1 VPHGPFSRYRRAR
14 VSKHPPIG
22 DRSDSALYR
31 STIDSRLTATRVTA
45 IGAAGAV
52 AAVAFLAIRLQS
64 EVGTKPYFEDEAV
77 AGLIAGR
84 PLPEVIHTVL
94 WERGGSPLHFVLA
107 HFVLSVWPSVGA
119 LRWLSVACALG
130 AVACAYA
137 LGREL
142 AGDLAGSVAAWIVAT
157 SALLH
162 VYGTFGRMYSLLAL
176 VGGLNM
182 LLFLRALDR
191 PTQVRVSLAAVS
203 AWLLAAAHPF
213 GGIPVAVEAVI
224 AACLWWPRRDGRRA
238 IPVLVAG
245 AATLPLA
252 VAELRLAL
260 RFDVSASNG
269 TALGSGGSAG
279 TQLASAARGFAGG
292 GSILFWLFLVLA
304 LVGGAVVA
312 RRSLLLAIAGAA
324 ALLLPPLLSLV
335 AHVQDTATAFL
346 SARHLMQSLP
356 LWAALIG
363 AGTMRVATWRPARGV
378 VPLAAAVAVALLAVV
393 TPASARD
400 PRTHFVFLAQAGDV
414 HTSAA
419 VGDWLEQRI
428 APGDLLFPY
437 SIPYLRAL
445 KASRHARSLPRGQAR
460 TLVASVGDVHDAKRI
475 WIAVPLGANET
486 PLPAVLRSLRQSD
499 VVQVFPR
506 WLIVGARPP
515 LAGARQILRSLV
527 ATVDATAAAIPHS
540 DTVHQYQ
547 DVARQALARD
557 SRD

>member
-1 VPHGPFSRYRRAR
+1 VRG
-14 VSKHPPIG
+14 HPPIG
-22 DRSDSALYR
+22 DRSEPGLYR
-31 STIDSRLTATRVTA
+31 SAIRRLPTA
-45 IGAAGAV
+45 ISVTTFGAVAAAGAV
-52 AAVAFLAIRLQS
+52 AFLAARLQS

-77 AGLIAGR
+77 AGLIGAR

-130 AVACAYA
+130 AVLCAYA

-142 AGDLAGSVAAWIVAT
+142 AGHLAGAIAAWIAAT

-182 LLFLRALDR
+182 LLFLRALER
-191 PTQVRVSLAAVS
+191 PTRSRVSLAAAS
-203 AWLLAAAHPF
+203 AWLLAATHPF
-213 GGIPVAVEAVI
+213 GGIPVAIEAAI
-224 AACLWWPRRDGRRA
+224 AAWLWWPARDVRRS
-238 IPVLVAG
+238 IPVLLAG
-245 AATLPLA
+245 VVTAPLA

-279 TQLASAARGFAGG
+279 TQLESAARGFAGG
-292 GSILFWLFLVLA
+292 GSILFWLFLALA
-304 LVGGAVVA
+304 LVGAAVVA
-312 RRSLLLAIAGAA
+312 RRSLLLAIVGAS

-335 AHVQDTATAFL
+335 ARVQDTSTAFL
-346 SARHLMQSLP
+346 SARHLMLSLP

-363 AGTMRVATWRPARGV
+363 VGTVRVAAWRSSRPV
-378 VPLAAAVAVALLAVV
+378 VPVVAATVVALLAAVA
-393 TPASARD
+393 PASARD

-414 HTSAA
+414 HTSPT
-419 VGDWLEQRI
+419 VGEWLGRRI
-428 APGDLLFPY
+428 EPHDLLFPY
-437 SIPYLRAL
+437 SVPYLLAL
-445 KASRHARSLPRGQAR
+445 KESRHARSLPRGQAR
-460 TLVASVGDVHDAKRI
+460 TLVASVDDVHGATRL
-475 WIAVPLGANET
+475 WIAIPLGANEQ
-486 PLPAVLRSLRQSD
+486 PVPRVVRALRRTD

-515 LAGARQILRSLV
+515 LSGRLQILHSLA
-527 ATVDATAAAIPHS
+527 ATVDATAAAIPRS

-547 DVARQALARD
+547 DVLRQALQLR
-557 SRD
+557 

>member
-1 VPHGPFSRYRRAR
+1 
-14 VSKHPPIG
+14 VSEHPPIG
-22 DRSDSALYR
+22 DRSEPALYR
-31 STIDSRLTATRVTA
+31 STIKGRLTPIRVTT
-45 IGAAGAV
+45 IGAAGA
-52 AAVAFLAIRLQS
+52 AGAIAFLAIRLQS
-64 EVGTKPYFEDEAV
+64 QVGTKPYFEDEAV
-77 AGLIAGR
+77 AGLIAVR

-107 HFVLSVWPSVGA
+107 HVVLSVWPSVGA

-142 AGDLAGSVAAWIVAT
+142 AGDLAGAVAAWIVAT

-182 LLFLRALDR
+182 LLFLRALER
-191 PTQVRVSLAAVS
+191 PTGLRVSLAAAS
-203 AWLLAAAHPF
+203 AWLLAATHPF
-213 GGIPVAVEAVI
+213 GGIPVALEAVV
-224 AACLWWPRRDGRRA
+224 AAGLWWPGRDVRRA
-238 IPVLVAG
+238 VPVIVAG
-245 AATLPLA
+245 VATAPLA

-260 RFDVSASNG
+260 RFDVSTSSG

-279 TQLASAARGFAGG
+279 TQLDFAARGFAGG
-292 GSILFWLFLVLA
+292 GSIVFWIFLVLA
-304 LVGGAVVA
+304 LVGAVAVA
-312 RRSLLLAIAGAA
+312 RRSLLLTIVGAG

-335 AHVQDTATAFL
+335 ARVQDTSTAFL
-346 SARHLMQSLP
+346 SARHLLQSLP
-356 LWAALIG
+356 FWAALIG
-363 AGTMRVATWRPARGV
+363 AGTVRMAAWWSVRAV
-378 VPLAAAVAVALLAVV
+378 VPLAAATAVALLAVV

-400 PRTHFVFLAQAGDV
+400 PRTHFVFLANAGDV

-419 VGDWLEQRI
+419 VGEWLSHRI
-428 APGDLLFPY
+428 EPGDLLFPY

-445 KASRHARSLPRGQAR
+445 KAARQARSLPRGQAR
-460 TLVASVGDVHDAKRI
+460 TLVASVDDVHGAQRL
-475 WIAVPLGANET
+475 WIAVPLGAHEK
-486 PLPAVLRSLRQSD
+486 PLAAQLRALRRTD

-515 LAGARQILRSLV
+515 LSGRRQILRSLV
-527 ATVDATAAAIPHS
+527 ATVDATAALVPHS

-547 DVARQALARD
+547 DVVRQALARG
-557 SRD
+557 

>member
-1 VPHGPFSRYRRAR
+1 MSE
-14 VSKHPPIG
+14 HPPIG
-22 DRSDSALYR
+22 DRSEPALYR
-31 STIDSRLTATRVTA
+31 STIKGRLTAIRVTT

-52 AAVAFLAIRLQS
+52 GAIAFLAIRLQS
-64 EVGTKPYFEDEAV
+64 QVGTKPYFEDEAV
-77 AGLIAGR
+77 AGLIAVR

-107 HFVLSVWPSVGA
+107 HVVLSVWPTVDA

-142 AGDLAGSVAAWIVAT
+142 AGDLAGAVAAWIVAT

-182 LLFLRALDR
+182 LLFLRALER
-191 PTQVRVSLAAVS
+191 PTRMRVSLAAAS
-203 AWLLAAAHPF
+203 AWLLAATHPF
-213 GGIPVAVEAVI
+213 GGIPVALEAVV
-224 AACLWWPRRDGRRA
+224 AAWLWWPGRDVRRA
-238 IPVLVAG
+238 IPVIVAG
-245 AATLPLA
+245 VATAPLA

-260 RFDVSASNG
+260 RFDVSTSSG

-279 TQLASAARGFAGG
+279 TQLDSAARGFAGG
-292 GSILFWLFLVLA
+292 GGILFWIFLVLA
-304 LVGGAVVA
+304 LVGAAAVA
-312 RRSLLLAIAGAA
+312 RRSLLLTIVGAA

-335 AHVQDTATAFL
+335 ARVQDTSTAFL
-346 SARHLMQSLP
+346 SARHLLQSLP
-356 LWAALIG
+356 FWAALIG
-363 AGTMRVATWRPARGV
+363 VGTVRVAAWRSARAA
-378 VPLAAAVAVALLAVV
+378 VPLVAAVAVALLAVV

-400 PRTHFVFLAQAGDV
+400 PRTHFVFLANAGDV

-419 VGDWLEQRI
+419 VGDWLSQRI
-428 APGDLLFPY
+428 EPGDLLFPY

-445 KASRHARSLPRGQAR
+445 KAARQARSLPRGQAR
-460 TLVASVGDVHDAKRI
+460 TLVASVDDVHGAQRL
-475 WIAVPLGANET
+475 WIAVPLGAHEK
-486 PLPAVLRSLRQSD
+486 PLAAQLRALRRTD
-499 VVQVFPR
+499 VVQVLPR

-515 LAGARQILRSLV
+515 LSGRRQILRSLV
-527 ATVDATAAAIPHS
+527 ATVDATAALVPNS

-547 DVARQALARD
+547 DVARQALAR
-557 SRD
+557 R

>member
-1 VPHGPFSRYRRAR
+1 MRE
-14 VSKHPPIG
+14 HPPIG
-22 DRSDSALYR
+22 DRSESALYR
-31 STIDSRLTATRVTA
+31 STIDKRLTALRVTA
-45 IGAAGAV
+45 VGAAGAV
-52 AAVAFLAIRLQS
+52 GAVAFLAIRLRS
-64 EVGTKPYFEDEAV
+64 ELGTKPYFEDEAV
-77 AGLIAGR
+77 AGLIAAR
-84 PLPEVIHTVL
+84 PLPEVIHIVL

-107 HFVLSVWPSVGA
+107 HFVLSAWPSANA
-119 LRWLSVACALG
+119 LRWLSVVCALG
-130 AVACAYA
+130 VVACAYA
-137 LGREL
+137 LAREL
-142 AGDLAGSVAAWIVAT
+142 AGDLAGAVAAWIVAT

-191 PTQVRVSLAAVS
+191 PTQVRVSLAAAS

-213 GGIPVAVEAVI
+213 GGIPVAVEAAI
-224 AACLWWPRRDGRRA
+224 AACLWWRNRDVRLA
-238 IPVLVAG
+238 IPVVIAG

-269 TALGSGGSAG
+269 KALGSGGSAG

-292 GSILFWLFLVLA
+292 GSVLFWLFLVLA
-304 LVGGAVVA
+304 LVGAAVVA
-312 RRSLLLAIAGAA
+312 RRSLLLTIVGAS

-335 AHVQDTATAFL
+335 ARVQDTSTAFL

-363 AGTMRVATWRPARGV
+363 AGTMRIAAWRPGPAV
-378 VPLAAAVAVALLAVV
+378 VPLAAAAAVALLAVV

-414 HTSAA
+414 RTSAV
-419 VGDWLEQRI
+419 VGDWLQQRI
-428 APGDLLFPY
+428 EAGDLLFPY
-437 SIPYLRAL
+437 SVPYLRAL
-445 KASRHARSLPRGQAR
+445 DASRHARSLPRGQAR
-460 TLVASVGDVHDAKRI
+460 TLVAAADDVHNAKRL

-486 PLPAVLRSLRQSD
+486 PLPKVIRALRQTD

-506 WLIVGARPP
+506 WLIVAARPP
-515 LAGARQILRSLV
+515 LSGRHEILHSLV
-527 ATVDATAAAIPHS
+527 ATIDATVAAVPRS

-547 DVARQALARD
+547 DVARQALARATK
-557 SRD
+557 

>member
-1 VPHGPFSRYRRAR
+1 
-14 VSKHPPIG
+14 VSGHPPIG
-22 DRSDSALYR
+22 DRSEPGLYR
-31 STIDSRLTATRVTA
+31 LTIRSQLTAARVTTVGA
-45 IGAAGAV
+45 VAAAGAV
-52 AAVAFLAIRLQS
+52 AFLAVRLQS

-77 AGLIAGR
+77 AGLIAAR

-107 HFVLSVWPSVGA
+107 HFVLSAWPNVGA
-119 LRWLSVACALG
+119 LRWLSVVCALG
-130 AVACAYA
+130 VVVCGYA

-142 AGDLAGSVAAWIVAT
+142 AGDLAGAVAAWIVAT

-182 LLFLRALDR
+182 LLFVRAVER
-191 PTQVRVSLAAVS
+191 PTQLRVSLAAAS

-213 GGIPVAVEAVI
+213 GGIPVTVETAI
-224 AACLWWPRRDGRRA
+224 AIWLWWPRRDLRRA

-245 AATLPLA
+245 AATAPLA
-252 VAELRLAL
+252 IAELRLAV

-279 TQLASAARGFAGG
+279 TQLESAARGFAGG
-292 GSILFWLFLVLA
+292 GSILFWLFLALA
-304 LVGGAVVA
+304 LVGAAVVA
-312 RRSLLLAIAGAA
+312 RRSLLLTIVGAS

-363 AGTMRVATWRPARGV
+363 AGTMRVAAWRSTRGV
-378 VPLAAAVAVALLAVV
+378 VPLAAAAAVALLAVV

-419 VGDWLEQRI
+419 VGDWLAHRI
-428 APGDLLFPY
+428 TRGDLLFPY
-437 SIPYLRAL
+437 SVPYLRAL
-445 KASRHARSLPRGQAR
+445 KESRHARSLPRGQAR
-460 TLVASVGDVHDAKRI
+460 TLIAAVDDVHEAQRL

-486 PLPAVLRSLRQSD
+486 PLPAQLRALRRTD
-499 VVQVFPR
+499 VVEVFPR

-515 LAGARQILRSLV
+515 LSDPRRILHSL
-527 ATVDATAAAIPHS
+527 AAAVDATAAVIPRS

-547 DVARQALARD
+547 DVVRQALAR
-557 SRD
+557 

>member
-1 VPHGPFSRYRRAR
+1 MSE
-14 VSKHPPIG
+14 HPPIG
-22 DRSDSALYR
+22 DRSEPALYR
-31 STIDSRLTATRVTA
+31 STIKGRLTAIRVTT

-52 AAVAFLAIRLQS
+52 GAIAFLAIRLQS
-64 EVGTKPYFEDEAV
+64 QVGTKPYFEDEAV
-77 AGLIAGR
+77 AGLIAVR

-107 HFVLSVWPSVGA
+107 HVVLSVWPTVDA

-142 AGDLAGSVAAWIVAT
+142 AGDLAGAVAAWIVAT

-182 LLFLRALDR
+182 LLFLRALER
-191 PTQVRVSLAAVS
+191 PTRMRVSLAAAS
-203 AWLLAAAHPF
+203 AWLLAATHPF
-213 GGIPVAVEAVI
+213 GGIPVALEAVV
-224 AACLWWPRRDGRRA
+224 AAWLWWPGRDVRRA
-238 IPVLVAG
+238 IPVIVAG
-245 AATLPLA
+245 VATAPLA

-260 RFDVSASNG
+260 RFDVSTSSG

-279 TQLASAARGFAGG
+279 TQLDSAARGFAGG
-292 GSILFWLFLVLA
+292 GGILFWIFLVLA
-304 LVGGAVVA
+304 LVGAAAVA
-312 RRSLLLAIAGAA
+312 RRSLLLTIVGAA

-335 AHVQDTATAFL
+335 ARVQDTSTAFL
-346 SARHLMQSLP
+346 SARHLLQSLP
-356 LWAALIG
+356 FWAALIG
-363 AGTMRVATWRPARGV
+363 VGTVRVTAWRSARAA
-378 VPLAAAVAVALLAVV
+378 VPLVAAVAVALLAVV

-400 PRTHFVFLAQAGDV
+400 PRTHFVFLANAGDV

-419 VGDWLEQRI
+419 VGDWLSQRI
-428 APGDLLFPY
+428 EPGDLLFPY

-445 KASRHARSLPRGQAR
+445 KAARQARSLPRGQAR
-460 TLVASVGDVHDAKRI
+460 TLVASIDDLHGAQRL
-475 WIAVPLGANET
+475 WIAVPLGANEK
-486 PLPAVLRSLRQSD
+486 PLAAQLRALRRTD

-515 LAGARQILRSLV
+515 LSGRRQILRSLV
-527 ATVDATAAAIPHS
+527 ATVDATAALVPNS

-547 DVARQALARD
+547 DVARQALAR
-557 SRD
+557 R

>member
-1 VPHGPFSRYRRAR
+1 MSE
-14 VSKHPPIG
+14 HPPIG
-22 DRSDSALYR
+22 DRSEPALYR
-31 STIDSRLTATRVTA
+31 STIKGRLTAIRVTT

-52 AAVAFLAIRLQS
+52 GAIAFLAIRLQS
-64 EVGTKPYFEDEAV
+64 QVGTKPYFEDEAV
-77 AGLIAGR
+77 AGLIAVR

-107 HFVLSVWPSVGA
+107 HVVLSVWATVDA

-142 AGDLAGSVAAWIVAT
+142 AGDLAGAVAAWIVAT

-182 LLFLRALDR
+182 LLFLRALER
-191 PTQVRVSLAAVS
+191 PTRMRVSLAAAS
-203 AWLLAAAHPF
+203 AWLLAATHPF
-213 GGIPVAVEAVI
+213 GGIPVALEAVV
-224 AACLWWPRRDGRRA
+224 AAWLWWPGRDVRRA
-238 IPVLVAG
+238 IPVIVAG
-245 AATLPLA
+245 VATAPLA

-260 RFDVSASNG
+260 RFDVSTSSG

-279 TQLASAARGFAGG
+279 TQLDSAARGFAGG
-292 GSILFWLFLVLA
+292 GGILFWIFLVLA
-304 LVGGAVVA
+304 LVGAAAVA
-312 RRSLLLAIAGAA
+312 RRSLLLTIVGAA

-335 AHVQDTATAFL
+335 ARVQDTSTAFL
-346 SARHLMQSLP
+346 SARHLLQSLP
-356 LWAALIG
+356 FWAALIG
-363 AGTMRVATWRPARGV
+363 VGTVRVAAWRSARAA
-378 VPLAAAVAVALLAVV
+378 VPLVAAVAVALLAVV

-400 PRTHFVFLAQAGDV
+400 PRTHFVFLANAGDV

-419 VGDWLEQRI
+419 VGDWLSQRI
-428 APGDLLFPY
+428 EPGDLLFPY

-445 KASRHARSLPRGQAR
+445 KAARQARSLPRGQAR
-460 TLVASVGDVHDAKRI
+460 TLVASIDDLHGAQRL
-475 WIAVPLGANET
+475 WIAVPLGANEK
-486 PLPAVLRSLRQSD
+486 PLAAQLRALRRTD

-515 LAGARQILRSLV
+515 LSGRRQILRSLV
-527 ATVDATAAAIPHS
+527 ATVDATAALVPNS

-547 DVARQALARD
+547 DVARQALAR
-557 SRD
+557 R

>member
-1 VPHGPFSRYRRAR
+1 
-14 VSKHPPIG
+14 VSEHPPIG
-22 DRSDSALYR
+22 DRSEPALYR
-31 STIDSRLTATRVTA
+31 STIKGRLTAIRVTT

-52 AAVAFLAIRLQS
+52 GAIAFLAIRLQS
-64 EVGTKPYFEDEAV
+64 QVGTKPYFEDEAV
-77 AGLIAGR
+77 AGLIAVR

-107 HFVLSVWPSVGA
+107 HVVLSVWPTVDA

-142 AGDLAGSVAAWIVAT
+142 AGDLAGAVAAWIVAT

-182 LLFLRALDR
+182 LLFLRALER
-191 PTQVRVSLAAVS
+191 PTRMRVSLAAAS
-203 AWLLAAAHPF
+203 AWLLAATHPF
-213 GGIPVAVEAVI
+213 GGIPVALEAVV
-224 AACLWWPRRDGRRA
+224 AAWLWWPGRDVRRA
-238 IPVLVAG
+238 IPVIVAG
-245 AATLPLA
+245 VATAPLA

-260 RFDVSASNG
+260 RFDVSTSSG

-279 TQLASAARGFAGG
+279 TQLDSAARGFAGG
-292 GSILFWLFLVLA
+292 GGILFWIFLVLA
-304 LVGGAVVA
+304 LVGAAAVA
-312 RRSLLLAIAGAA
+312 RRSLLLTIVGAA

-335 AHVQDTATAFL
+335 ARVQDTSTAFL
-346 SARHLMQSLP
+346 SARHLLQSLP
-356 LWAALIG
+356 FWAALIG
-363 AGTMRVATWRPARGV
+363 VGTVRVAAWRSARAA
-378 VPLAAAVAVALLAVV
+378 VPLVAAVAVALLAVV

-414 HTSAA
+414 RASAA
-419 VGDWLEQRI
+419 VGDWLSQRI
-428 APGDLLFPY
+428 EPGDLLFPY

-445 KASRHARSLPRGQAR
+445 KAARQARSLPRGQAR
-460 TLVASVGDVHDAKRI
+460 TLVASIDDLHGAQRL
-475 WIAVPLGANET
+475 WIAVPLGANEK
-486 PLPAVLRSLRQSD
+486 PLAAQLRALRRTD

-515 LAGARQILRSLV
+515 LSGRRQILRSLV
-527 ATVDATAAAIPHS
+527 ATVDATAALVPNS

-547 DVARQALARD
+547 DVARQALAR
-557 SRD
+557 R

>member
-1 VPHGPFSRYRRAR
+1 MSE
-14 VSKHPPIG
+14 HPPIG
-22 DRSDSALYR
+22 DRSEPALYR
-31 STIDSRLTATRVTA
+31 STIKGRLTAIRVTT

-52 AAVAFLAIRLQS
+52 GAIAFLAIRLQS
-64 EVGTKPYFEDEAV
+64 QVGTKPYFEDEAV
-77 AGLIAGR
+77 AGLIAVR

-107 HFVLSVWPSVGA
+107 HVVLSVWPTVDA

-142 AGDLAGSVAAWIVAT
+142 AGDLAGAVAAWIVAT

-182 LLFLRALDR
+182 LLFLRALER
-191 PTQVRVSLAAVS
+191 PTRMRVSLAAAS
-203 AWLLAAAHPF
+203 AWLLAATHPF
-213 GGIPVAVEAVI
+213 GGIPVALEAVV
-224 AACLWWPRRDGRRA
+224 AAWLWWPGRDVRRA
-238 IPVLVAG
+238 IPVIVAG
-245 AATLPLA
+245 VATAPLA

-260 RFDVSASNG
+260 RFDVSTSSG

-279 TQLASAARGFAGG
+279 TQLDSAARGFAGG
-292 GSILFWLFLVLA
+292 GGILFWIFLVLA
-304 LVGGAVVA
+304 LVGAAAVA
-312 RRSLLLAIAGAA
+312 RRSLLLTIVGAA

-335 AHVQDTATAFL
+335 ARVQDTSTAFL
-346 SARHLMQSLP
+346 SARHLLQSLP
-356 LWAALIG
+356 FWAALIG
-363 AGTMRVATWRPARGV
+363 VGTVRVAAWRSARAA
-378 VPLAAAVAVALLAVV
+378 VPLVAAVAVALLAVV

-400 PRTHFVFLAQAGDV
+400 PRTHFVFLANAGDV

-419 VGDWLEQRI
+419 VGDWLSQRI
-428 APGDLLFPY
+428 EPGDLLFPY

-445 KASRHARSLPRGQAR
+445 KAARQARSLPRGQAR
-460 TLVASVGDVHDAKRI
+460 TLVASIDDLHGAQRL
-475 WIAVPLGANET
+475 WIAVPLGASEK
-486 PLPAVLRSLRQSD
+486 PLAAQLRALRRTD

-515 LAGARQILRSLV
+515 LSGRRQILRSLV
-527 ATVDATAAAIPHS
+527 ATVDATAALVPNS

-547 DVARQALARD
+547 DVARQALAR
-557 SRD
+557 R

>member
-1 VPHGPFSRYRRAR
+1 VPHGPLSRYRRTG
-14 VSKHPPIG
+14 VSEHPPIG
-22 DRSDSALYR
+22 DRSESALYR
-31 STIDSRLTATRVTA
+31 SRIDRRLTAIRVTA
-45 IGAAGAV
+45 VGAAGAAGAV
-52 AAVAFLAIRLQS
+52 AFLAVRLHS
-64 EVGTKPYFEDEAV
+64 DIGTKPYFEDEAV
-77 AGLIAGR
+77 AGLIAAR

-107 HFVLSVWPSVGA
+107 HFVLSVWPSVGG

-130 AVACAYA
+130 VVVCAYG

-142 AGDLAGSVAAWIVAT
+142 VGDLAGAVAAWIVAT

-182 LLFLRALDR
+182 LLYLRALDR
-191 PTQVRVSLAAVS
+191 PTQVRVSLAAAS

-224 AACLWWPRRDGRRA
+224 AAWLWWPKRDVRRA

-245 AATLPLA
+245 AATLPLV

-269 TALGSGGSAG
+269 KALGSGGSAG
-279 TQLASAARGFAGG
+279 TQLESAARGFAGG
-292 GSILFWLFLVLA
+292 GSIVFWLFLVLA
-304 LVGGAVVA
+304 LVGASVVA
-312 RRSLLLAIAGAA
+312 RRSLALAIVGAA

-335 AHVQDTATAFL
+335 ARVQDTTTAFL

-363 AGTMRVATWRPARGV
+363 AGTTRVVTWLSGRAG
-378 VPLAAAVAVALLAVV
+378 VPLAAAAAVALLAVV

-400 PRTHFVFLAQAGDV
+400 PRTHFMFLAQAGGV

-419 VGDWLEQRI
+419 VGDWLAQRI
-428 APGDLLFPY
+428 EPGDVLFPY
-437 SIPYLRAL
+437 SVPYLQAL
-445 KASRHARSLPRGQAR
+445 DASRHAWSLPRGQAR
-460 TLVASVGDVHDAKRI
+460 TLVASVDDVHDAKRL
-475 WIAVPLGANET
+475 WIAVPLGANEK
-486 PLPAVLRSLRQSD
+486 PLPSVLRSLRRTD

-515 LAGARQILRSLV
+515 LAGRQQILRSLV
-527 ATVDATAAAIPHS
+527 ATVDATAAAVPHS

-547 DVARQALARD
+547 QVARDALARG
-557 SRD
+557 R